1 VVDYYKE
8 GSEDMQLFDKNK
20 IDGFLFVEGNDGI
33 RDFGANHHSN
43 IEILLLLEGEM
54 RVWVE
59 NKGVFT
65 ARAGDAIVVFP
76 NQQYRY
82 ETQKKEKYM
91 LLTADIK
98 RLTEYL
104 GVLSSYSPVSNVVKG
119 ASEDS
124 EVLSLAKSIV
134 KAYADEKNGYR
145 DTVIKGYVTAF
156 VGRILSMTELKK
168 NELESLDTAGVIAGF
183 CNLRY
188 KEKLSLE
195 VLERELHISKFYISH
210 VINERLGVSFN
221 DYVNSI
227 RINEACRLMLESDK
241 PLKEISREVGF
252 GTVRTFDR
260 VFKRQKGETAREY
273 RERNSI
279 KNE

>member
-1 VVDYYKE
+1 VVDYCKE

-43 IEILLLLEGEM
+43 IEILLLLDGET

-252 GTVRTFDR
+252 STVRTFDR

>member
-1 VVDYYKE
+1 MVDYYKE

-43 IEILLLLEGEM
+43 IEILLLLEGET

-252 GTVRTFDR
+252 STVRTFDR

>member
-1 VVDYYKE
+1 VVDYCKE

-43 IEILLLLEGEM
+43 IEILLLLDGET

>member
-1 VVDYYKE
+1 MVDYCKE
-8 GSEDMQLFDKNK
+8 GSEVMQLFDKNK

-43 IEILLLLEGEM
+43 IEILLLLDGET

-252 GTVRTFDR
+252 STVRTFDR